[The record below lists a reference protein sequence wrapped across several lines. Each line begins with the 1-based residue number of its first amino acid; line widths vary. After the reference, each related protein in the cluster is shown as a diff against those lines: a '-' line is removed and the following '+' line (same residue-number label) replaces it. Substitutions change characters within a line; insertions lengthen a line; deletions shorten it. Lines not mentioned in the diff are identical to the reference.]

1 MRNLSSGRRVT
12 IQLLE
17 FKSLTLLSITR
28 YEMQQMANQSSHF
41 DIWYTHIQEKKMD
54 STGEIKQRKDDH
66 IKINLEKNVA
76 SSLSV
81 GFDQYT
87 FVHNALPEL
96 DLNKINLESTFLGR
110 ILNAPLLISS
120 MTGGTDAGNL
130 INIRLAE
137 AAQHTGI
144 AMGVGSQ
151 RSEVQ
156 NPITAEK
163 FNIRQY
169 APGIPLYA
177 NLGAVQLNYGFSMD
191 ECKQAIDGIQ
201 GDALILHLN
210 PLQEALQPEGQ
221 TNFAGILKRIEV
233 VCSEIDV
240 PVIVK
245 EVGWG
250 ISSAVARRLIDAGVS
265 CIDVA
270 GAGGTSWALVEKYRN
285 SDKNRVAIS
294 EHFHDWGIPTSDCV
308 KELHLDFP
316 EIPLIASGGIKRG
329 IDVGKSIALGA
340 QVSGIAGV
348 LFREAAVS
356 TEAVI
361 VKIREFMD
369 ELRITMFVVGSGDI
383 AALAT
388 TPIYK
393 K

>member
-1 MRNLSSGRRVT
+1 
-12 IQLLE
+12 
-17 FKSLTLLSITR
+17 
-28 YEMQQMANQSSHF
+28 
-41 DIWYTHIQEKKMD
+41 MD
-54 STGEIKQRKDDH
+54 SNDETKQRKDDH
-66 IKINLEKNVA
+66 IKINLEKNID

-96 DLNKINLESTFLGR
+96 DLSNMNLESTFLGR
-110 ILNAPLLISS
+110 IINAPLLISS

-137 AAQHTGI
+137 AAQQAGI

-151 RSEVQ
+151 RSEVLNQ
-156 NPITAEK
+156 SNARK

-169 APGIPLYA
+169 APDIPLYA
-177 NLGAVQLNYGFSMD
+177 NLGAVQLNYGFGLE
-191 ECKQAIDGIQ
+191 ECKQAVNSIQ

-221 TNFAGILKRIEV
+221 TNFSGILKKIETI
-233 VCSEIDV
+233 CSTIEV

-250 ISSAVARRLIDAGVS
+250 ISSKVAQKLINAGVS

-270 GAGGTSWALVEKYRN
+270 GAGGTSWALVEKFRN
-285 SDKNRVAIS
+285 SDKNRIAIS
-294 EHFHDWGIPTSDCV
+294 GHFHDWGIPTSDCL
-308 KELHLDFP
+308 KDLHSDFP

-329 IDVGKSIALGA
+329 IDIGKSIALGA
-340 QVSGIAGV
+340 RVAGIAGV
-348 LFREAAVS
+348 FFREAANS
-356 TEAVI
+356 TEAV
-361 VKIREFMD
+361 VEKIREFTD
-369 ELRITMFVVGSGDI
+369 ELRITMFVVGAGDMST
-383 AALAT
+383 LAI
-388 TPIYK
+388 TPIFK

>member
-1 MRNLSSGRRVT
+1 
-12 IQLLE
+12 
-17 FKSLTLLSITR
+17 
-28 YEMQQMANQSSHF
+28 
-41 DIWYTHIQEKKMD
+41 MD
-54 STGEIKQRKDDH
+54 SNEKTKQRKNDH
-66 IKINLEKNVA
+66 IRINLEQKVD

-81 GFDQYT
+81 GFDQYAFT
-87 FVHNALPEL
+87 HNALPEL
-96 DLNKINLESTFLGR
+96 DLSKINLESTFLGR
-110 ILNAPLLISS
+110 ILRVPLLISS
-120 MTGGTDAGNL
+120 MTGGTKAGEA

-156 NPITAEK
+156 NLSDVRI

-177 NLGAVQLNYGFSMD
+177 NLGAVQLNYGFGLE
-191 ECKQAIDGIQ
+191 ECKKAINNIQ

-221 TNFAGILKRIEV
+221 TNFEGLLKKIEII
-233 VCSEIDV
+233 CKKIEV

-250 ISSAVARRLIDAGVS
+250 ISSAVAQKLIDAGVS

-270 GAGGTSWALVEKYRN
+270 GAGGTSWALVEKFRN
-285 SDKNRVAIS
+285 IDVNRIAIS
-294 EHFHDWGIPTSDCV
+294 EHFHDWGIPTSECV
-308 KELHLDFP
+308 RDLHNTYP

-329 IDVGKSIALGA
+329 IDIGKSIALGA
-340 QVSGIAGV
+340 SVAGIAGV
-348 LFREAAVS
+348 FFREAAIS
-356 TEAVI
+356 AEAVI
-361 VKIREFMD
+361 QKIREFSD
-369 ELRITMFVVGSGDI
+369 ELRITMFVVGAVDMAILGKTLI
-383 AALAT
+383 V
-388 TPIYK
+388 K